1 MELNLLNIME
11 DFKVYTS
18 EEREEAQKRSCGTS
32 LKGYLR
38 DTSYTQLVSAL
49 GDPTCPFASG
59 DDKVQ
64 KEWIIEFKGAVYTI
78 YDWKTYSEED
88 TIMFYRNWH
97 IGSKSGNYFDPPTD
111 NLKEF
116 IEHIDF
122 LVHFEDTKDELGLET
137 LEN

>member
-1 MELNLLNIME
+1 MKE
-11 DFKVYTS
+11 DLKVYTL
-18 EEREEAQKRSCGTS
+18 EEQKEALPKSYGTS
-32 LKGYLR
+32 LVGYLR
-38 DTSYTQLVSAL
+38 DVTYSQLVSAL

-64 KEWIIEFKGAVYTI
+64 KEWICEFKGKIYTI
-78 YDWKTYSEED
+78 YDYRTYSEAD
-88 TIMFYRNWH
+88 TMVHYKDWH

-111 NLKEF
+111 SLKEF

-122 LVHFEDTKDELGLET
+122 LVHFEDTKDDLGLKT